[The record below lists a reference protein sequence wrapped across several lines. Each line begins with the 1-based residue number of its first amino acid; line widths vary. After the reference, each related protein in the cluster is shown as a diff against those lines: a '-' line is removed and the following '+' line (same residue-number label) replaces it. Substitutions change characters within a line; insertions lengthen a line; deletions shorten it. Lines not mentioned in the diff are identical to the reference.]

1 MMARVAIL
9 PRDRMIVALDVPDG
23 DTARRLI
30 AATCAEVT
38 IYKLGLELF
47 LSGDFFALLDELHSA
62 GKQVFADLKL
72 FDVPNTVAAAV
83 RQLVRRNVAFVTVHG
98 NQAMMA
104 SAAEAAAGSATRVL
118 AVTVLTSLDQG
129 DLDDLGFR
137 CDLAALVLSRA
148 RRALA
153 AGCAGVVSSGLEVA
167 ALRHE
172 IGDRLIAV
180 CPGIRPLI
188 NDEATGRD
196 DQKRT
201 VDVAQALDN
210 GADYLVIGRPITRAA
225 DPAAA
230 AAEIQRQIAQALAKR

>member
-1 MMARVAIL
+1 MARATIL
-9 PRDRMIVALDVPDG
+9 PRERLIVALDVPDG
-23 DTARRLI
+23 AAARRLI
-30 AATCAEVT
+30 AATAADAA

-47 LSGDFFALLDELHSA
+47 LSGDFFTLLDELHGT

-83 RQLVRRNVAFVTVHG
+83 RQLVRRRVAFVTVHG

-104 SAAEAAAGSATRVL
+104 AAAEAARDSATRVL
-118 AVTVLTSLDQG
+118 AVTALTSLDQG

-137 CDLAALVLSRA
+137 CAIADLVLSRA

-167 ALRHE
+167 ALRRE
-172 IGDRLIAV
+172 IDDRLIAV
-180 CPGIRPLI
+180 CPGIRPVI
-188 NDEATGRD
+188 NDEAAAPD

-201 VDVAQALDN
+201 VDIKQALDN
-210 GADYLVIGRPITRAA
+210 GADYLVIGRPIIHAA
-225 DPAAA
+225 NPTAA
-230 AAEIQRQIAQALAKR
+230 AAEIQRQIVAALAQ